1 MTKLTVSK
9 AFNQKPLVAF
19 LCVFF
24 FVQSLAIQ
32 AKPVPQNWKIGNIKL
47 KLSYQARLK
56 IKKEA
61 RYIQSTPFFRTN
73 KVRLASLHLP
83 LVAQELRPHKVPDI
97 FKYLALVNNPSRDSI
112 KFWNDAQRMAP
123 MLGLRMN
130 AVLDETLNI
139 VMTSEAMAKFF
150 RKRYLNKYNWV
161 ASLLSYAMSAYH
173 INNFLKKHY
182 QYKTKTLKLDKDIP
196 HFLLNF
202 LATVEAYRPAIE
214 QKKRYSV
221 TLIKYD
227 LVNNKSFARIGQ
239 EFSIPSSTIQR
250 YNAWFRGQ
258 VIPQGRKYYVV
269 IPMPTFSPSRNIE
282 VATTPRKTN
291 KGITRRRLS
300 SRTTSYKKAKNY
312 AAAPG
317 NSRKTHHLVS
327 RGETLYSIARLYG
340 VSVFALKKWNALPDN
355 RLNAGQKLR
364 VQVQSSSRIAAQ
376 SSKLRLVAAA
386 NRSVTKKRTVRYAG
400 GTSINKS
407 NYKKLRKYQPRR
419 KPRAA
424 VTHLVKSGENLYR
437 ISRKYNMSVA
447 RIKSLNQMRDD
458 RVFVGKRLIIRPAV
472 AGSIDNA
479 RDLQMHT
486 TWVNHSSKAA
496 TNSPNVPA
504 TMYVA
509 GMKLRLTA
517 YAQRL
522 IQHDI
527 NQLTAQPRFFKQK
540 LARIKEYMPIIKRI
554 LGKESIPGDF
564 RFLPILESSMIANA
578 VSTSNA
584 VGYWQFKKDAALEVG
599 MQIDEKVDERL
610 NIVAATAG
618 ATRYLNRNHLFFQ
631 NWLHTLL
638 SYNLGFAGTKVYLED
653 RYMSYT
659 PTAAREMTI
668 DGNTHWYIRRFLAHK
683 LAFEKPLNSY
693 IRTSHRLT
701 HFNNS
706 QKTTLQQIAQ
716 RKGVNVQLLRK
727 YNQWLK
733 IWQIPDEKSYPVI
746 VPLKN

>member
-9 AFNQKPLVAF
+9 AFYLKPFMAF
-19 LCVFF
+19 LCVCI
-24 FVQSLAIQ
+24 FVQSPTIQ
-32 AKPVPQNWKIGNIKL
+32 AKPVPQTWKIGNIKV

-61 RYIQSTPFFRTN
+61 RYIQASPFFRTN

-83 LVAQELRPHKVPDI
+83 LVAQELRAHKVPDI
-97 FKYLALVNNPSRDSI
+97 FKYVALVNNPSRDSI

-123 MLGLRMN
+123 MLGLRVH
-130 AVLDETLNI
+130 ALLDESLNI
-139 VMTSEAMAKFF
+139 VMTSKAMARFF
-150 RKRYLNKYNWV
+150 HKRYKNRYNWMV
-161 ASLLSYAMSAYH
+161 SLLSYAMSSSHA
-173 INNFLKKHY
+173 NNFLRKHY
-182 QYKTKTLKLDKDIP
+182 NYRAKTLKLDKDIP
-196 HFLLNF
+196 RFLLSF
-202 LATVEAYRPAIE
+202 LATVEAYRPSIE

-221 TLIKYD
+221 TLIRYD
-227 LVNNKSFARIGQ
+227 LVNNKSFASIGR
-239 EFSIPSSTIQR
+239 EFSIPASTIQR
-250 YNAWFRGQ
+250 YNAWFRGK
-258 VIPQGRKYYVV
+258 VIPKGRKYYVV
-269 IPMPTFSPSRNIE
+269 IPMPTFSPSRNIK
-282 VATTPRKTN
+282 VA
-291 KGITRRRLS
+291 
-300 SRTTSYKKAKNY
+300 SRVKPSHKRFKNNTAKKY
-312 AAAPG
+312 AAAPA
-317 NSRKTHHLVS
+317 NLKQAQHIVS
-327 RGETLYSIARLYG
+327 RGETLYSIAQLYG
-340 VSVFALKKWNALPDN
+340 VSVYALKKWNALPNN
-355 RLNAGQKLR
+355 RLNAGQKL
-364 VQVQSSSRIAAQ
+364 QINMQSPSKLATR

-386 NRSVTKKRTVRYAG
+386 NRPVSRKRTKRYAG

-419 KPRAA
+419 KPRTA

-447 RIKSLNQMRDD
+447 RIKTLNQMRDD

-472 AGSIDNA
+472 SGSIDNP

-486 TWVNHSSKAA
+486 AWVNHTSKAA
-496 TNSPNVPA
+496 STSPDVPA

-527 NQLTAQPRFFKQK
+527 NQLTAQPRFFKKK
-540 LARIKEYMPIIKRI
+540 LARVQEYMPIIKSI
-554 LGKESIPGDF
+554 LGKEGIPKDF

-599 MQIDEKVDERL
+599 MQIDDKVDERL
-610 NIVAATAG
+610 NIVAATSG

-638 SYNLGFAGTKVYLED
+638 SFNLGFAGTQVYLED
-653 RYMSYT
+653 RYMNYT
-659 PTAAREMTI
+659 PTATKEMTI

-693 IRTSHRLT
+693 IRTPHRLT

-706 QKTTLQQIAQ
+706 RKATLQQIA
-716 RKGVNVQLLRK
+716 RSRGVDFQVLRK

-733 IWQIPDEKSYPVI
+733 TWQIPDEKSYPVI